1 MPEFDK
7 DFLTSK
13 IDCTHIAKGNKHGT
27 FLPIIA
33 KFSDWTFSKQV
44 KSSFIKAAKD
54 EKVETLIIGSNL
66 YSAALTKRRNDA
78 MIKRKKL
85 RKDNHRIQ
93 TYVKYPAVLKVKYPG
108 ESFYT

>member
-1 MPEFDK
+1 M
-7 DFLTSK
+7 
-13 IDCTHIAKGNKHGT
+13 
-27 FLPIIA
+27 
-33 KFSDWTFSKQV
+33 
-44 KSSFIKAAKD
+44 KAAKD
-54 EKVETLIIGSNL
+54 KMVETLIIGSHL
-66 YSAALTKRRNDA
+66 YSAALTKRRDDA